1 MKQLILSFAAML
13 ALALPSFAQTPA
25 SPSATAATPAD
36 APAAKA
42 DMPKKGKGGHGKGH
56 DMGKHADHKGG
67 PLKDLGLS
75 AEQETAFKA
84 ANQAHQAK
92 VAAIL
97 KDKTIAA
104 DAKKTQIDALKGE
117 YESAV
122 QGVLTPEQYTKW
134 AEKRAERVEKKME
147 KRAERMERHAE
158 RAEGEMKHDGEHK
171 MHEGKG
177 KGKGKMKKMKE
188 AAQEEVPA
196 VKPN

>member
-36 APAAKA
+36 VPAAKA
-42 DMPKKGKGGHGKGH
+42 EMPKKGKGGH

-75 AEQETAFKA
+75 TDQETAFKA

-117 YESAV
+117 YDTAV
-122 QGVLTPEQYTKW
+122 KNVLTPEQYTKW
-134 AEKRAERVEKKME
+134 AEKRADRAEKKME
-147 KRAERMERHAE
+147 KRAERMEKRAE

-177 KGKGKMKKMKE
+177 KMKKMKD
-188 AAQEEVPA
+188 AAQEAVPA